1 MPALFPPCYVFRE
14 VGPVIVSGEIR
25 DELLCVSADGVIE
38 CINGKDCCYSDET
51 LDHEKKITIEI
62 KCPFN
67 LDNPFYNPLYI
78 LPERYVP
85 QVTSQM
91 FVFDS
96 DVSLFVTKARN
107 SVIVKRVAMDTDLW
121 ESQSEVL
128 TNFYDTLFLKKPN
141 KFHENRNILK
151 EDIKKFAEVNTQC
164 IMELPLV
171 KCVDTTA
178 HDIDGIGPFK
188 KHNSIIQR
196 TVNIEE
202 FKVNVQ
208 NVLTNTLCVIKD
220 AQNICRHK
228 ASEILIFMLS
238 DSDRM
243 KLQNDECYTHAIGY
257 AMKGNSLNL
266 KTMRDMIN
274 LLRNTLQEKNI
285 PILCECFD
293 GQWANLAFKDENGL
307 PLTLLHL
314 LNSSWEKSK
323 TMSRKNVI
331 WNLKE
336 IAQIKTDDLVKVS
349 ADFTGGLHK
358 SVSGNLTATI
368 QFHANGKSFYSVETT
383 RINSDSSR
391 YVRVSVKKVKKN
403 VKNDVNHDSLQNKK
417 KETGILPD
425 DVDFVSMLQPDL
437 LFDIYHDNAGD
448 NTEMQ
453 LEDFLFSPRLQLIKE
468 ILNKLQT
475 IGKAPEWVEYTEE
488 DLFPHI
494 LTDKKTLLMFSRYD
508 IDLIIGVIEKYTW
521 RKIFASKDT
530 KDVRAAKISF
540 LFGSGKL
547 LYNKPKVV
555 PHLKNLAQNI
565 VETFPLTV
573 LQSIYASV
581 IHVEN
586 TNNWNLRATVTMT
599 AYVPIVK
606 DKIPLFYFPERS
618 TARQQI
624 EFRTLDYTHQLTN
637 LRSIVCRK
645 GIENVR
651 RSEFARICNEFPSIL
666 SKAIVEGE
674 CDKQCASMAIKLFS
688 EDVERKLTENNA
700 VHEALFV
707 KLVRNWYKAC
717 DQRGMSA
724 DDRVNN
730 LWAFYAYLS
739 KDIAFDMFP
748 AYTQYVKGIPFITY
762 CGIMQNISARLS
774 LYSKAKCSTYNH
786 RSISSLVC
794 ESFFSTVSS
803 KDPGKT
809 GCPRSV
815 DIPKMM
821 SDMII
826 LEEYKQDC
834 LRLVVMRNFAT
845 KFRTSELFINRYL
858 H

>member
-1 MPALFPPCYVFRE
+1 MQVHVIGTLLSQVMPALFPPCYVFRE

-25 DELLCVSADGVIE
+25 EELLCVSSDGVIE
-38 CINGKDCCYSDET
+38 CINGNDCCYSDET
-51 LDHEKKITIEI
+51 LDHAKKITVEI

-96 DVSLFVTKARN
+96 EVSLFVTKSDN
-107 SVIVKRVAMDTDLW
+107 SVIVKRVVMDSDLW
-121 ESQSEVL
+121 EEQTGILS
-128 TNFYDTLFLKKPN
+128 NFYDTLFLKKPH
-141 KFHENRNILK
+141 KFHENRNTLK
-151 EDIKKFAEVNTQC
+151 ENVKQFAERNSQC
-164 IMELPLV
+164 ILEVPLV
-171 KCVDTTA
+171 KCVDTSTP
-178 HDIDGIGPFK
+178 DIDGIGPFR
-188 KHNSIIQR
+188 KHKQINHQSVNSD
-196 TVNIEE
+196 E
-202 FKVNVQ
+202 FKVNLL
-208 NVLTNTLCVIKD
+208 NVLSDTLCVIKD
-220 AQNICRHK
+220 AHNICRHK

-257 AMKGNSLNL
+257 AMKGNSLNV
-266 KTMRDMIN
+266 KTMCHMIN
-274 LLRNTLQEKNI
+274 LLRNTLHNKDI

-293 GQWANLAFKDENGL
+293 GQWANLAFKDEQGL

-314 LNSSWEKSK
+314 LSSSWEQSRS
-323 TMSRKNVI
+323 MSRKNVI
-331 WNLKE
+331 LKFKE
-336 IAQIKTDDLVKVS
+336 IAKIKTDDLVKVC
-349 ADFTGGLHK
+349 ADLTGGSLK
-358 SVSGNLTATI
+358 SASGNLTVTI
-368 QFHANGKSFYSVETT
+368 DCDANGKTFYSVQSTG
-383 RINSDSSR
+383 INLESSK
-391 YVRVSVKKVKKN
+391 YLRVSLNKVKRN
-403 VKNDVNHDSLQNKK
+403 VKNDVHHASLLNKK
-417 KETGILPD
+417 KETGILPE
-425 DVDFVSMLQPDL
+425 DVDFVSILQPDL
-437 LFDIYHDNAGD
+437 LFDIYHENDGD
-448 NTEMQ
+448 NTDMQ

-475 IGKAPEWVEYTEE
+475 TGKAPEWVEYTEE

-494 LTDKKTLLMFSRYD
+494 LMDKKTLLMFSRYD
-508 IDLIIGVIEKYTW
+508 IDLIIGVIEKYTR

-530 KDVRAAKISF
+530 KDVRAAKIAF

-555 PHLKNLAQNI
+555 PLLKNLAQNI

-573 LQSIYASV
+573 LQSIYASI
-581 IHVEN
+581 IHMEN
-586 TNNWNLRATVTMT
+586 KKSWDLRATITMT
-599 AYVPIVK
+599 AYIPVLK
-606 DKIPLFYFPERS
+606 DSIPLFYFPEKS
-618 TARQQI
+618 TQRQQI

-651 RSEFARICNEFPSIL
+651 RNEFVRICNEFPSIL

-674 CDKQCASMAIKLFS
+674 CDKQCASMAIQLFS
-688 EDVERKLTENNA
+688 EDVERKLTENDA

-717 DQRGMSA
+717 DERGMSA

-739 KDIAFDMFP
+739 KDVAFDMFP

-762 CGIMQNISARLS
+762 AGIMQNISVRLS

-834 LRLVVMRNFAT
+834 VR
-845 KFRTSELFINRYL
+845 
-858 H
+858 